1 MALTIAKELSDA
13 QLEKLAKSFSTPT
26 LSANL
31 GNISSQ
37 TTDVKIGEIKSATID
52 SSVSSS
58 VSLKEYDFSTPELSV
73 NLDNISNIKIGEIKS
88 TIGPG
93 VSLKEYDFKD
103 ISWAGLFGFDKE
115 NSFQDSWKTVFD
127 NIGNYYSVN
136 WENANTKI
144 ADFYVSSAK
153 DIASSW
159 ENFGSNFTDGSLNWD
174 NFKVN
179 QENKLFES
187 FTDKTKQ
194 IEWKKIGLSDKWAL
208 QAFDNWLGT
217 DLVAGLD
224 YGLAVT
230 NFTLTAVDNMMSA
243 IDNML
248 KNTSTTVGTWIS
260 DVSGMKFIGDWL
272 TEKLQAIHFGDTF
285 RHTNHYLVDEAVK
298 KSANPE
304 LPLYKTSPK
313 KSFKNKPVQIL
324 EYLNKNYPDEF
335 SNLFDVYFVLT
346 KKNEKQPDTD
356 KSKSGS
362 LPISSGDANQNIE
375 NTFPK
380 ILSSRVESITIPGRS
395 VGSFEQKAMGSN
407 IVKST
412 TRLETKQRS
421 SFVLQADSSLY
432 WLHVFN
438 KMSQTDFS
446 NVEDWKKSI
455 VSTKLGTNGELPFN
469 IFLSDYTLDIYVVA
483 IDLEYNHKKAPIA
496 FKDNIFLKAE
506 QFQAEEKRKR
516 EEAIKATMEET
527 KAIDKYGI
535 MGLHNL
541 FENKLKTLGQQ
552 LSKTADE
559 IKTENESAQTNQ
571 NFQDLPARLKWVFE
585 DCRLLGSGT
594 PISFKKDSSDPLK
607 FTYDFTFKKL
617 SKR

>member
-1 MALTIAKELSDA
+1 MATELSDA
-13 QLEKLAKSFSTPT
+13 QLEKLTKS
-26 LSANL
+26 
-31 GNISSQ
+31 
-37 TTDVKIGEIKSATID
+37 
-52 SSVSSS
+52 
-58 VSLKEYDFSTPELSV
+58 FSTPELSV

-88 TIGPG
+88 TIGSG
-93 VSLKEYDFKD
+93 VPLKEYDFKD

-153 DIASSW
+153 DVASNW

-174 NFKVN
+174 NFKIN

-230 NFTLTAVDNMMSA
+230 NFTLTAVDNMMGA

-304 LPLYKTSPK
+304 LPIYKTLPS
-313 KSFKNKPVQIL
+313 KSKNKPIQIL

-346 KKNEKQPDTD
+346 KKNEKLPDTD

-362 LPISSGDANQNIE
+362 LPISSGDANQNLE

-483 IDLEYNHKKAPIA
+483 IDLEYNRKKAPIA
-496 FKDNIFLKAE
+496 FKDNVFLKAE

-571 NFQDLPARLKWVFE
+571 SFQDLPARLKWVFE